1 MRSEIGVG
9 IIGCGSVA
17 RWKYVK
23 NLAEMSGVSLRAFYG
38 GRAEE
43 FQQQYGAPGSVVCR
57 DLAEF
62 LAREDVDAVCI
73 CTPNNSHAEIALAAL
88 RARKHVLCEKPMAI
102 SAEDAVRMVETAEQM
117 GVLLT
122 VGHQSRFSPAAQALY
137 HQLREGAFGSLY
149 FARAS
154 MVRRMGIPTW
164 GHFFDPAVQGGG
176 CLIDLGTHA
185 LDLALWL
192 LNDFSPAYCCAGIFR
207 GPGDSPTPAN
217 RWGTWDPAM
226 LRTETGAFG
235 QVVLQSGTVL
245 SLDISWALHVPEDR
259 EETVTLCG
267 TAAGAAQAESVR
279 HSANRRGKS
288 FFMVRLLSDMPQ
300 YSDTYTKP
308 LYAFGRIC
316 QIKMDVFLRIRTESM
331 PVPVSAGADGTVRG
345 GNVDLPGGL
354 ILPGLRG
361 GRWPQRSAG

>member
-9 IIGCGSVA
+9 IIGCGGVA

-43 FQQQYGAPGSVVCR
+43 FQQQYGAPGSAVCR

-137 HQLREGAFGSLY
+137 RQLREGAFGSLY

-154 MVRRMGIPTW
+154 MVRRMGIP
-164 GHFFDPAVQGGG
+164 H
-176 CLIDLGTHA
+176 LGA
-185 LDLALWL
+185 L
-192 LNDFSPAYCCAGIFR
+192 FS
-207 GPGDSPTPAN
+207 T
-217 RWGTWDPAM
+217 
-226 LRTETGAFG
+226 
-235 QVVLQSGTVL
+235 QQSRV
-245 SLDISWALHVPEDR
+245 A
-259 EETVTLCG
+259 
-267 TAAGAAQAESVR
+267 
-279 HSANRRGKS
+279 
-288 FFMVRLLSDMPQ
+288 
-300 YSDTYTKP
+300 
-308 LYAFGRIC
+308 
-316 QIKMDVFLRIRTESM
+316 DV
-331 PVPVSAGADGTVRG
+331 
-345 GNVDLPGGL
+345 
-354 ILPGLRG
+354 
-361 GRWPQRSAG
+361 

>member
-43 FQQQYGAPGSVVCR
+43 FQQQYGAPGSAVCR

-137 HQLREGAFGSLY
+137 RQLREGAFGSLY
-149 FARAS
+149 
-154 MVRRMGIPTW
+154 
-164 GHFFDPAVQGGG
+164 
-176 CLIDLGTHA
+176 
-185 LDLALWL
+185 
-192 LNDFSPAYCCAGIFR
+192 
-207 GPGDSPTPAN
+207 
-217 RWGTWDPAM
+217 
-226 LRTETGAFG
+226 
-235 QVVLQSGTVL
+235 
-245 SLDISWALHVPEDR
+245 
-259 EETVTLCG
+259 
-267 TAAGAAQAESVR
+267 
-279 HSANRRGKS
+279 
-288 FFMVRLLSDMPQ
+288 
-300 YSDTYTKP
+300 
-308 LYAFGRIC
+308 
-316 QIKMDVFLRIRTESM
+316 
-331 PVPVSAGADGTVRG
+331 
-345 GNVDLPGGL
+345 LPG
-354 ILPGLRG
+354 PAWSG
-361 GRWPQRSAG
+361 GWESPLGGTFSTQQSRVADV

>member
-43 FQQQYGAPGSVVCR
+43 FQQQYGAPGSAVCR

-122 VGHQSRFSPAAQALY
+122 VGHQSRFSPAG
-137 HQLREGAFGSLY
+137 LRPF
-149 FARAS
+149 
-154 MVRRMGIPTW
+154 T
-164 GHFFDPAVQGGG
+164 
-176 CLIDLGTHA
+176 
-185 LDLALWL
+185 
-192 LNDFSPAYCCAGIFR
+192 
-207 GPGDSPTPAN
+207 AN
-217 RWGTWDPAM
+217 
-226 LRTETGAFG
+226 
-235 QVVLQSGTVL
+235 
-245 SLDISWALHVPEDR
+245 
-259 EETVTLCG
+259 CG
-267 TAAGAAQAESVR
+267 KAP
-279 HSANRRGKS
+279 SAPS
-288 FFMVRLLSDMPQ
+288 
-300 YSDTYTKP
+300 T
-308 LYAFGRIC
+308 
-316 QIKMDVFLRIRTESM
+316 
-331 PVPVSAGADGTVRG
+331 
-345 GNVDLPGGL
+345 LPG
-354 ILPGLRG
+354 PAWSG
-361 GRWPQRSAG
+361 GWESPLGGTFSTQQSRVADV